1 MKAVISGVRARNC
14 VRSPGESMAT
24 PGQNV
29 SSKTKKTLRRAM
41 MTLRQAKAQVLVHS
55 ARRPLTCNA
64 GLAVELNED
73 LLEVRLPHLALP
85 DHHALL
91 VEPPQEL
98 GQPFVGHVHR
108 ALEGLVPDAVLQHPR
123 QRGKACRLQGVEPQR
138 GPPPPPA

>member
-14 VRSPGESMAT
+14 VKSPWESMAT

-29 SSKTKKTLRRAM
+29 SSKTKKTWRRAM
-41 MTLRQAKAQVLVHS
+41 MTLRQAKAHVLTHS

-91 VEPPQEL
+91 VQPPQEL
-98 GQPFVGHVHR
+98 GQPLVGPVPP
-108 ALEGLVPDAVLQHPR
+108 APQGLVPGGGLPHP
-123 QRGKACRLQGVEPQR
+123 P
-138 GPPPPPA
+138 